1 MVLESLALS
10 TFPMQRDQGI
20 TFQLTFPMQRD
31 QGITFQLTF
40 PMECDQ
46 VTRCNQKFPNGI
58 RPVIS
63 GAPGKEQGR
72 E

>member
-10 TFPMQRDQGI
+10 TFPMQFDQGI
-20 TFQLTFPMQRD
+20 TFQF
-31 QGITFQLTF
+31 TF

-58 RPVIS
+58 QPVIS
-63 GAPGKEQGR
+63 GAQGKEKGR